1 MATEVENLERRWED
15 AISALTNGK
24 VPFAV
29 TSDVKRLLR
38 LGIPISQ
45 RVSATIIHVS
55 LFFVSCCVCDEP
67 ETRKR
72 PFLVGHAMLR

>member
-45 RVSATIIHVS
+45 RVSV
-55 LFFVSCCVCDEP
+55 LFFFRVMPRV
-67 ETRKR
+67 
-72 PFLVGHAMLR
+72 